1 MLNRV
6 SLVGRITRDLELKN
20 SVNNKPFVAF
30 TLAVNNNFNDQASFI
45 SCFAWNKTAE
55 NMARYLKKGSLIALD
70 GRLQTRSN
78 NVNGQMTTIMQV
90 VAETVSFLD
99 SRGTGTVANMG
110 TPAPNPNDFN
120 NMTSF
125 NQTESQDNNN
135 NDSISFDGDD
145 AILWD

>member
-6 SLVGRITRDLELKN
+6 SLVGRLTRDLELKN

-30 TLAVNNNFNDQASFI
+30 TLAVNNNFNNQASFI

-70 GRLQTRSN
+70 GRLQTRIN
-78 NVNGQMTTIMQV
+78 NFNGQMSTIMQV
-90 VAETVSFLD
+90 VAEIVSFLD
-99 SRGTGTVANMG
+99 SKKTSVDTNIDTTTISDVN
-110 TPAPNPNDFN
+110 NFN
-120 NMTSF
+120 NTTF
-125 NQTESQDNNN
+125 EQLESQDDANNIN
-135 NDSISFDGDD
+135 FDGDD